1 MTKLHFRYNKF
12 IKCDNQQLDE
22 DYEYY
27 SKKYKDKLPI
37 DIINFT
43 ITNDITEDQSI
54 YSHKNIIDYKKEYV
68 NICKDFEME
77 IIKKAKVKKVQILI
91 ENIEDSETVVK
102 EAIKNINID
111 IKGRAKYIYYYDG
124 DFEEQ
129 LKKAKMF
136 NRIENLLTEEQKDI
150 LYPSSF
156 N

>member
-1 MTKLHFRYNKF
+1 MY
-12 IKCDNQQLDE
+12 IK
-22 DYEYY
+22 
-27 SKKYKDKLPI
+27 
-37 DIINFT
+37 IN
-43 ITNDITEDQSI
+43 E
-54 YSHKNIIDYKKEYV
+54 EV
-68 NICKDFEME
+68 
-77 IIKKAKVKKVQILI
+77 KKAKVKKVQILI